1 MKYFLVMGGFAGF
14 AVVLV
19 ASLYSGNHPA
29 TAVRDASVGCL
40 VGGGLFRMFH
50 AAYIAGLKGCLAD
63 RARGGREGSESDDTE
78 GARRRV

>member
-14 AVVLV
+14 AVVLF

-29 TAVRDASVGCL
+29 TALRDASVGCL

-50 AAYIAGLKGCLAD
+50 AAYIAGVKGCIAD
-63 RARGGREGSESDDTE
+63 RARGGRGSDEAEDLEGS
-78 GARRRV
+78 RRRV